1 MENIKRAFAF
11 QGHIQG
17 TWDDEW
23 GMLSMRIACHGFNG
37 GPRIMEFEGLSSI
50 ALDEVRGTV
59 IRTGRALAFKPG
71 DLE

>member
-1 MENIKRAFAF
+1 MKNIKRALAF
-11 QGHIQG
+11 RGLVEG

-59 IRTGRALAFKPG
+59 IRAGRALSFKLG